1 MRHLIR
7 SLALLCVLAVALGAT
22 SVDAKV
28 FKIATVAPEGSNWM
42 REMRAGAANVKQR
55 TAGRVEFKFYPGGV
69 MGNDSAVLRK
79 IKLGQLQ
86 GGAFSGAELSPV
98 NPDAQVYSLPFL
110 FRSQAEVDYVRPKV
124 DPLIKA
130 GFEKNGM
137 VALGLTGGGFAYL
150 LSTKPIR
157 TREDLKAS
165 KVWAPSNDVIAQV
178 AFRAGGVEPVT
189 LPIADVYPALSTGL
203 IETVGNTPAGVIV
216 FQWHTKLRFM
226 VDLPLTYVMGI
237 FAVDKKAYDD
247 VSVEDRKVMHEEIAA
262 AFQRLEAINRRDDE
276 SARAALAKQGIT
288 LFKPSD
294 DEAKFWNE
302 VGVKAREQLSAQHAY
317 SADVF
322 AAVQA
327 AIEEYRRSGGAAGGA
342 TP

>member
-1 MRHLIR
+1 MRTLK
-7 SLALLCVLAVALGAT
+7 SLLLCVLAVALCAT
-22 SVDAKV
+22 AEAKV

-42 REMRAGAANVKQR
+42 REMRAGAANVKER

-86 GGAFSGAELSPV
+86 GGAFSAAELSPV
-98 NPDAQVYSLPFL
+98 NPDAQTYSLPFL
-110 FRSQAEVDYVRPKV
+110 FRSQAEVDYVRAKV
-124 DPLIKA
+124 DPMIKA

-216 FQWHTKLRFM
+216 FQWHTKLKFM
-226 VDLPLTYVMGI
+226 VDLPLTYVLGI
-237 FAVDKKAYDD
+237 FTVDKKAFDGVD
-247 VSVEDRKVMHEEIAA
+247 AADQAVMREEIGA
-262 AFQRLEAINRRDDE
+262 AFERLDAINRRDNE
-276 SARAALAKQGIT
+276 SARGALAKQGIT
-288 LFKPSD
+288 LFSPGE
-294 DEAKFWNE
+294 DERTFWNE
-302 VGVKAREQLSAQHAY
+302 VGVRSRDELSARHAY

-327 AIEEYRRSGGAAGGA
+327 AIAEYRKSAGGA
-342 TP
+342 TN